1 MAKSNTLSFTVPEDL
16 KVKLDAIA
24 HIGHYDSMSE
34 FLRDAIRTHLDNNKD
49 LKISIAFH
57 LHKQGKI
64 GLGKAATMI
73 GESLET
79 TRELFKSREI

>member
-1 MAKSNTLSFTVPEDL
+1 MAKSNTLSFTVPKDL
-16 KVKLDAIA
+16 KLKLDAVA

-34 FLRDAIRTHLDNNKD
+34 FLRDAIRSHLENNKD

-64 GLGKAATMI
+64 GLGKAAAMI
-73 GESLET
+73 GEPLEVT
-79 TRELFKSREI
+79 KELFKLRDI